1 MRMKKLNDNV
11 KLKTKNFKPCIS
23 VLRFALCALSII
35 ILSGIFFSSPAISE
49 EEAGQ
54 KIIKYVDV
62 KNNKTVSGATI
73 LSKLK
78 TKKGDT
84 FSQKVVDEDIKRL
97 YLLGFFSDVS
107 VAVEDVQGGVGVIFT
122 VAEKA
127 PLTKII
133 FTGNRVFNAKRLE
146 GTVES
151 KLNEFA
157 DERKLKKDADNIKD
171 LYQKKGYPWADVTY
185 KVKVDENNALSEV
198 VFAINEGA
206 RAVVK
211 KIDLIGNT
219 AFSDKRI
226 ARIMKS
232 KTAGFFRSGVYK
244 KEVLEDDMERIKN
257 FYKQAG
263 YLDIKPSYELV
274 FQERHRKKW
283 IELIVRVEEGRKYI
297 TGDIKL
303 SGNSVFS
310 GEELKALL
318 KMKPGDTFTEES
330 LHTDVGSVQEH
341 YFDKGYIMARVR
353 PDTVLNM
360 DTDRVDI
367 TYTLT
372 EGEVAYV
379 NKINIRGNTKTKDV
393 VIRRELRIK
402 PGEKYD
408 GAKLRRSKERLY
420 NLGYF
425 EDITFDTQETS
436 DPAKRDMVVDVKET
450 KTGEFSFGGG
460 FSSIDKLI
468 GFVEI
473 EQRNF
478 DMLNFP
484 TFTGD
489 GQDLK
494 LRGEF
499 GSTRKNYLLSWTEPW
514 IFDKPLSFG
523 FDLYASEYNRSGSTG
538 YAYDETRQGGDI
550 RFGKE
555 FSETFRGDLTY
566 RLERVDISDLSTDVS
581 SALKAEEG
589 ENTISSAMFQL
600 TKDTTDNKFNP
611 VKGAVLVGSMEMAG
625 GPFGGDKDFMKFFNS
640 MSHYSQLGP
649 FVVELKLRDGVVS
662 TYGGD
667 TGAVPV
673 YERFFAG
680 GTYTIRGFKE
690 RDVGPKDQSGDSIG
704 GSTLAVAN
712 AELTF
717 SIIENLKGAFF
728 VDGGN
733 VWCVPDSKP
742 RGGQAPGGIK
752 VGAGIG
758 VRIKTPIGPV
768 KLDYGFPV
776 NPEKNQDDTGRIHF
790 SMTRGF

>member
-1 MRMKKLNDNV
+1 M
-11 KLKTKNFKPCIS
+11 TKFKINLA
-23 VLRFALCALSII
+23 VILALSF
-35 ILSGIFFSSPAISE
+35 LAASFFSLPPAFCEDES
-49 EEAGQ
+49 GQ

-73 LSKLK
+73 LAKLK
-78 TKKGDT
+78 TKKGDA
-84 FSQKVVDEDIKRL
+84 FSQKIVDEDIKRL

-107 VAVEDVQGGVGVIFT
+107 VSVEDVQNGVGIIFT
-122 VAEKA
+122 VTEKA
-127 PLTKII
+127 PLNKVV
-133 FTGNRVFNAKRLE
+133 FVGNKVFDSRRLE
-146 GTVES
+146 SAVES

-157 DERKLKKDADNIKD
+157 DERKLKKDADSIKD
-171 LYQKKGYPWADVTY
+171 LYEKKGYPWVEVGYKIEAD
-185 KVKVDENNALSEV
+185 EANASSKAI
-198 VFAINEGA
+198 FTINEGG

-211 KIDLIGNT
+211 KIDLIGN
-219 AFSDKRI
+219 AGFSDKRI
-226 ARIMKS
+226 AKIMKS
-232 KTAGFFRSGVYK
+232 RTAGFFRSGVYK

-263 YLDIKPSYELV
+263 YLDVKPEYELL
-274 FQERHRKKW
+274 FQEKGRKKW
-283 IELIVRVEEGRKYI
+283 IEIAVRIEEGRKYVAGAIKI
-297 TGDIKL
+297 T
-303 SGNSVFS
+303 NNTVFS
-310 GEELKALL
+310 EEELKALF
-318 KMKPGDTFTEES
+318 KMKPGDTFTEEA
-330 LHTDVGSVQEH
+330 LHTDVGSIQEH

-353 PDTVLNM
+353 PDTLLNM
-360 DTDRVDI
+360 DTDRIDI
-367 TYTLT
+367 TYNLT

-402 PGEKYD
+402 PGERYD
-408 GAKLRRSKERLY
+408 GAKLKRSKERLN

-425 EDITFDTQETS
+425 EDITFDTEETAQA
-436 DPAKRDMVVDVKET
+436 DKRDMVVDVKET

-489 GQDLK
+489 GQDIK

-523 FDLYASEYNRSGSTG
+523 FDLYASEHSKSGSTG

-555 FSETFRGDLTY
+555 FSEVLRGDLTY
-566 RLERVDISDLSTDVS
+566 RIETVDISDLDSNVS
-581 SALKAEEG
+581 QALKDEEG
-589 ENTISSAMFQL
+589 KNTISSAMFQL
-600 TKDTTDNKFNP
+600 TKDTTDNRFNP
-611 VKGAVLVGSMEMAG
+611 VKGAVLVGSIEVAG
-625 GPFGGDKDFMKFFNS
+625 GPFGGDKDFAKFFNS
-640 MSHYSQLGP
+640 ISHYSEIGP
-649 FVVELKLRDGVVS
+649 FVLELKLRDGVVS
-662 TYGGD
+662 TYGGNN
-667 TGAVPV
+667 GAVPV

-690 RDVGPKDQSGDSIG
+690 RDIGPKDQSGDAIG
-704 GSTLAVAN
+704 GGTIAIAN

-728 VDGGN
+728 VDAGN
-733 VWCVPDSKP
+733 VWHVPDSKP
-742 RGGQAPGGIK
+742 KDGASPGGIK
-752 VGAGIG
+752 VGVGIG

-768 KLDYGFPV
+768 KLDYGFPI
-776 NPEKNQDDTGRIHF
+776 NADDSQGDGGRIHF

>member
-1 MRMKKLNDNV
+1 MKNNI
-11 KLKTKNFKPCIS
+11 FKFIIFIFMIPAFIS
-23 VLRFALCALSII
+23 IN
-35 ILSGIFFSSPAISE
+35 PAFG
-49 EEAGQ
+49 EEASSGQ

-73 LSKLK
+73 LAKLK
-78 TKKGDT
+78 TKKGDA

-97 YLLGFFSDVS
+97 HLLGFFSDVS
-107 VAVEDVQGGVGVIFT
+107 VSVEDIQDGVGVIFT

-127 PLTKII
+127 PLAKVVFI
-133 FTGNRVFNAKRLE
+133 GNKVFDARRLQSA
-146 GTVES
+146 VES
-151 KLNEFA
+151 KLTEFI

-171 LYQKKGYPWADVTY
+171 LYEKKGYPWVEVAY
-185 KVKVDENNALSEV
+185 KIETDETDGSSKAI
-198 VFAINEGA
+198 FTINEGA

-219 AFSDKRI
+219 GFND
-226 ARIMKS
+226 ARLAKIMKS
-232 KTAGFFRSGVYK
+232 KTAGFFRSGIYK

-263 YLDIKPSYELV
+263 YLDVKPEYELL
-274 FQERHRKKW
+274 FQEKSRKKW
-283 IELIVRVEEGRKYI
+283 IEIAVRIEEGRKYI
-297 TGDIKL
+297 TGAIKIA
-303 SGNSVFS
+303 NNTVFS
-310 GEELKALL
+310 EEELKALF
-318 KMKPGDTFTEES
+318 KMRSGDTFTEEGF
-330 LHTDVGSVQEH
+330 HVDVGSIQEH

-353 PDTVLNM
+353 PDTFLNM

-367 TYTLT
+367 TYSLT

-379 NKINIRGNTKTKDV
+379 NKINIRGNTKTKDI

-402 PGEKYD
+402 PGERYD
-408 GAKLRRSKERLY
+408 GAKLRRSKERLN

-425 EDITFDTQETS
+425 EDITFDTEETS
-436 DPAKRDMVVDVKET
+436 ELDKRDMVVDVKET

-478 DMLNFP
+478 DGLNFP

-523 FDLYASEYNRSGSTG
+523 LDLYASEQNKSGSTG

-555 FSETFRGDLTY
+555 FNEVLRGDLSYKIET
-566 RLERVDISDLSTDVS
+566 VDISDLDSTVSQALKDEEGKNTVS
-581 SALKAEEG
+581 S
-589 ENTISSAMFQL
+589 TMFQL

-611 VKGAVLVGSMEMAG
+611 VKGAVLIGSIEVAG
-625 GPFGGDKDFMKFFNS
+625 GPFGGDKDFAKFFNS
-640 MSHYSQLGP
+640 MSHYSTLGP
-649 FVVELKLRDGVVS
+649 FVLELKLRDGVVS
-662 TYGGD
+662 TYGRS
-667 TGAVPV
+667 GAVPV

-690 RDVGPKDQSGDSIG
+690 REVGPKDQSGDAIG
-704 GSTLAVAN
+704 GGTLAVAN

-717 SIIENLKGAFF
+717 SIVENLKGALF
-728 VDGGN
+728 VDAGN
-733 VWCVPDSKP
+733 VWVVPDSKP
-742 RGGQAPGGIK
+742 KGGVAPGGVK
-752 VGAGIG
+752 VGIGMG

-776 NPEKNQDDTGRIHF
+776 NPSKEQSQTGRIHF
-790 SMTRGF
+790 SMSRGF

>member
-1 MRMKKLNDNV
+1 MKNNI
-11 KLKTKNFKPCIS
+11 FKFILLIFMIPVFVFIRPAFGEEIS
-23 VLRFALCALSII
+23 S
-35 ILSGIFFSSPAISE
+35 
-49 EEAGQ
+49 GQ
-54 KIIKYVDV
+54 KLIKYVDV

-78 TKKGDT
+78 TKKGGA

-107 VAVEDVQGGVGVIFT
+107 VSVEDVQEGVGVIFT
-122 VAEKA
+122 VTEKA

-133 FTGNRVFNAKRLE
+133 FIGNKVFDSRKL
-146 GTVES
+146 GGIVES

-171 LYQKKGYPWADVTY
+171 LYEKKGYPWVNVTY
-185 KVKVDENNALSEV
+185 KIEMDETGSSSK
-198 VFAINEGA
+198 AIFTIDEGA

-211 KIDLIGNT
+211 KIDIIGNT

-226 ARIMKS
+226 AKIMKS
-232 KTAGFFRSGVYK
+232 RTAGFFRSGVYK

-263 YLDIKPSYELV
+263 FLDVKPAYELL
-274 FQERHRKKW
+274 FQEKSRKKW
-283 IELIVRVEEGRKYI
+283 IEVAVRIEEGRKYV
-297 TGDIKL
+297 TGAIKV
-303 SGNSVFS
+303 SGNAVFS
-310 GEELKALL
+310 EEELKALL
-318 KMKPGDTFTEES
+318 KMKPGDTFTEEG
-330 LHTDVGSVQEH
+330 LHADVGSLQEH

-353 PDTVLNM
+353 PDTLLNM
-360 DTDRVDI
+360 ETDRVDI
-367 TYTLT
+367 MYVFT

-379 NKINIRGNTKTKDV
+379 NKINIRGNTKTKDI

-402 PGEKYD
+402 PGERYD
-408 GAKLRRSKERLY
+408 GAKLKRSKERLY

-425 EDITFDTQETS
+425 EDITFDTEETA
-436 DPAKRDMVVDVKET
+436 DPDKRDMVVDVKET

-489 GQDLK
+489 GQDLR

-514 IFDKPLSFG
+514 IFDQPLSFG
-523 FDLYASEYNRSGSTG
+523 FDLYTSEHNKSGSSG
-538 YAYDETRQGGDI
+538 YAYDEKRQGGNI

-555 FSETFRGDLTY
+555 FNETFRGDLTY
-566 RLERVDISDLSTDVS
+566 KLESVDISNLDSNVS
-581 SALKAEEG
+581 QALKDEEG
-589 ENTISSAMFQL
+589 KNTLSSAMFQL

-611 VKGAVLVGSMEMAG
+611 IKGAILTGSIEVAG
-625 GPFGGDKDFMKFFNS
+625 GPFGGDKDFAKFFNS
-640 MSHYSQLGP
+640 ISHYSTIGP
-649 FVVELKLRDGVVS
+649 FVLELKLRDGVVS
-662 TYGGD
+662 TYGG
-667 TGAVPV
+667 TNGAVPV

-680 GTYTIRGFKE
+680 GTYTIRGYKE
-690 RDVGPKDQSGDSIG
+690 RDIGPKDQSGDPVG
-704 GSTLAVAN
+704 GGTLAVAN

-717 SIIENLKGAFF
+717 PIVENLKGAFF
-728 VDGGN
+728 IDAGN
-733 VWCVPDSKP
+733 VWHVPDSKP
-742 RGGQAPGGIK
+742 KGGVSPGGIRAG
-752 VGAGIG
+752 VGAG

-776 NPEKNQDDTGRIHF
+776 NPSDDQSHTGRINF
-790 SMTRGF
+790 SMSRGF

>member
-1 MRMKKLNDNV
+1 MRK
-11 KLKTKNFKPCIS
+11 FKIKIS
-23 VLRFALCALSII
+23 V
-35 ILSGIFFSSPAISE
+35 ILAISFLTLYTFNCIPAVCE
-49 EEAGQ
+49 EGTAQ

-78 TKKGDT
+78 TKKGDE

-107 VAVEDVQGGVGVIFT
+107 VSVEDVQEGVGVIFT
-122 VAEKA
+122 VTEKA
-127 PLTKII
+127 PLTKVVFI
-133 FTGNRVFNAKRLE
+133 GNKVFDSRRLE
-146 GTVES
+146 GAVKS

-157 DERKLKKDADNIKD
+157 DERKLKKDADDIKD
-171 LYQKKGYPWADVTY
+171 LYEKKGYPWVEVAY
-185 KVKVDENNALSEV
+185 KIEVDETNNSSKAI
-198 VFAINEGA
+198 FTINEGA

-226 ARIMKS
+226 AKIMKS
-232 KTAGFFRSGVYK
+232 RTAGFFRSGVYK

-263 YLDIKPSYELV
+263 YLDVRPVYELI
-274 FQERHRKKW
+274 FQQKARRKW
-283 IELIVRVEEGRKYI
+283 IEVAVRIEEGRKYI
-297 TGDIKL
+297 TGVIKI
-303 SGNSVFS
+303 SGNAVFS
-310 GEELKALL
+310 EEELKMLL
-318 KMKPGDTFTEES
+318 KMKPGSTFTEEG

-353 PDTVLNM
+353 PDTLLNIE
-360 DTDRVDI
+360 TDRVDI
-367 TYTLT
+367 TYVLT

-379 NKINIRGNTKTKDV
+379 NKINIRGNTKTKDIV
-393 VIRRELRIK
+393 VRRELRIK
-402 PGEKYD
+402 PGERYD
-408 GAKLRRSKERLY
+408 GAKLKRSKERLY

-425 EDITFDTQETS
+425 EDITFDTEETAEP
-436 DPAKRDMVVDVKET
+436 DKRDMVVDVKET

-489 GQDLK
+489 GQDIK

-523 FDLYASEYNRSGSTG
+523 FDLYASEHNKSGSTG
-538 YAYDETRQGGDI
+538 YAYDETRNGGDI

-555 FSETFRGDLTY
+555 FNEVLRGDLTY
-566 RLERVDISDLSTDVS
+566 KIETVDISDLDSNVSQALKDEEGKNTLS
-581 SALKAEEG
+581 SA
-589 ENTISSAMFQL
+589 TFQL
-600 TKDTTDNKFNP
+600 TNDTTDNKFNP
-611 VKGAVLVGSMEMAG
+611 IKGSILVGSIEVAG
-625 GPFGGDKDFMKFFNS
+625 GPFGGDKDFAKFFNS
-640 MSHYSQLGP
+640 VSHYSSIGP
-649 FVVELKLRDGVVS
+649 FVLELKLRDGVVS
-662 TYGGD
+662 TYGGKC
-667 TGAVPV
+667 GAVPV

-680 GTYTIRGFKE
+680 GTYTVRGYKE
-690 RDVGPKDQSGDSIG
+690 RDIGPKDQSGDPIG
-704 GSTLAVAN
+704 GGTLAVAN

-728 VDGGN
+728 VDAGN
-733 VWCVPDSKP
+733 VWPVPDSSPK
-742 RGGQAPGGIK
+742 GGLSPGGIRAG
-752 VGAGIG
+752 VGMG

-776 NPEKNQDDTGRIHF
+776 NPDDSQGDSGRIHF
-790 SMTRGF
+790 SMSRGF

>member
-1 MRMKKLNDNV
+1 MT
-11 KLKTKNFKPCIS
+11 KLKIK
-23 VLRFALCALSII
+23 LSII
-35 ILSGIFFSSPAISE
+35 LAISFLTVAVFNCIPAACE
-49 EEAGQ
+49 EEPAQ

-62 KNNKTVSGATI
+62 KDNKTVSGATI

-78 TKKGDT
+78 TKKGDA

-107 VAVEDVQGGVGVIFT
+107 VSVEDVPEGVSVIFT
-122 VAEKA
+122 VVEKA

-133 FTGNRVFNAKRLE
+133 FTGNKVFDARRLE
-146 GTVES
+146 GVVES

-157 DERKLKKDADNIKD
+157 DERKLKKDADGIKE
-171 LYQKKGYPWADVTY
+171 LYEKKGYPWVEVAYKIDADETNSSS
-185 KVKVDENNALSEV
+185 KAI
-198 VFAINEGA
+198 FTINEGA

-211 KIDLIGNT
+211 RIDLIGNT

-226 ARIMKS
+226 VKIMKS
-232 KTAGFFRSGVYK
+232 RTAGFFRSGVYK

-263 YLDIKPSYELV
+263 YLDVRPAYELI
-274 FQERHRKKW
+274 FQQKARKKW
-283 IELIVRVEEGRKYI
+283 IEVAVRIEEGRKYV
-297 TGDIKL
+297 TGDIKV
-303 SGNSVFS
+303 SGNAVFP
-310 GEELKALL
+310 EKELKALL
-318 KMKPGDTFTEES
+318 KMRPGNTFTEEG
-330 LHTDVGSVQEH
+330 LHTDVGSMQEH

-353 PDTVLNM
+353 PDTLLNIE
-360 DTDRVDI
+360 TDRVDI
-367 TYTLT
+367 TYVLT

-379 NKINIRGNTKTKDV
+379 NKINIRGNTKTKDIV
-393 VIRRELRIK
+393 VRRELRIK
-402 PGEKYD
+402 PGERYD
-408 GAKLRRSKERLY
+408 GAKLKRSKERLY

-425 EDITFDTQETS
+425 EDITFDTEETAEP
-436 DPAKRDMVVDVKET
+436 DKRDMVVEVKET

-468 GFVEI
+468 GFAEI

-478 DMLNFP
+478 DILNFP

-489 GQDLK
+489 GQDIK

-523 FDLYASEYNRSGSTG
+523 FDLYASEHNKSGSTG
-538 YAYDETRQGGDI
+538 YAYDEQRSGGDI

-555 FSETFRGDLTY
+555 FSEVLRGDLTY
-566 RLERVDISDLSTDVS
+566 KIETVDISDLDSNVSQALKDEEGKNTLS
-581 SALKAEEG
+581 SA
-589 ENTISSAMFQL
+589 TFQL
-600 TKDTTDNKFNP
+600 TNDTTDNKFNP
-611 VKGAVLVGSMEMAG
+611 VTGSILVGSVEVAG

-640 MSHYSQLGP
+640 VSHYSSIGP
-649 FVVELKLRDGVVS
+649 FVLELKLRDGVVS
-662 TYGGD
+662 TYGGKC
-667 TGAVPV
+667 GAVPV

-690 RDVGPKDQSGDSIG
+690 RDIGPKDQSGDPIG
-704 GSTLAVAN
+704 GGTMAVAN

-728 VDGGN
+728 VDAGN
-733 VWCVPDSKP
+733 VWPVPDSKP
-742 RGGQAPGGIK
+742 KGGVSPGGIK
-752 VGAGIG
+752 VGVGMG

-768 KLDYGFPV
+768 KLDYGFPI
-776 NPEKNQDDTGRIHF
+776 NPDESQSDGGRIHF
-790 SMTRGF
+790 SMSRGF

>member
-1 MRMKKLNDNV
+1 MI
-11 KLKTKNFKPCIS
+11 KLKVKI
-23 VLRFALCALSII
+23 SII
-35 ILSGIFFSSPAISE
+35 LTIGFLTALILHCIPATCE
-49 EEAGQ
+49 EETAQ

-78 TKKGDT
+78 TKKGDA

-107 VAVEDVQGGVGVIFT
+107 VSVEDVQEGVGVVFT
-122 VAEKA
+122 VTEKA
-127 PLTKII
+127 PLTKVLFI
-133 FTGNRVFNAKRLE
+133 GNKVFDSRRLQ
-146 GTVES
+146 GVVES

-171 LYQKKGYPWADVTY
+171 LYEKKGYPWVEVTY
-185 KVKVDENNALSEV
+185 KVEVDETNNSSKA
-198 VFAINEGA
+198 VFTINEGA

-211 KIDLIGNT
+211 KIDILGNT
-219 AFSDKRI
+219 AFSDQRI
-226 ARIMKS
+226 AKIMKS
-232 KTAGFFRSGVYK
+232 RTAGFFRSGVYK
-244 KEVLEDDMERIKN
+244 KEILEDDMERIKN

-263 YLDIKPSYELV
+263 YLDVKPTYELV
-274 FQERHRKKW
+274 FQEKARKKW
-283 IELIVRVEEGRKYI
+283 IEVAVRIEEGRKYV
-297 TGDIKL
+297 TGAIKI
-303 SGNSVFS
+303 SGNVVFS
-310 GEELKALL
+310 EEYLKVLL
-318 KMKPGDTFTEES
+318 KMKPGATFTEEG
-330 LHTDVGSVQEH
+330 LHTDVGNLQEH

-353 PDTVLNM
+353 PDTLLNM
-360 DTDRVDI
+360 ETDRVDI

-379 NKINIRGNTKTKDV
+379 NKINIRGNIKTKDV
-393 VIRRELRIK
+393 VIRRELRIA
-402 PGEKYD
+402 PGERYD
-408 GAKLRRSKERLY
+408 GAKLKRSKERLY

-425 EDITFDTQETS
+425 EDITFDTEETAEP
-436 DPAKRDMVVDVKET
+436 DKRDMVVEVKET

-499 GSTRKNYLLSWTEPW
+499 GSTRKDYLLSWTEPW

-523 FDLYASEYNRSGSTG
+523 FDLYASEHDKSGSTG
-538 YAYDETRQGGDI
+538 YAYDEKRDGGDI

-555 FSETFRGDLTY
+555 FTETLRGDLTY
-566 RLERVDISDLSTDVS
+566 RIETVDISNLDDNVS
-581 SALKAEEG
+581 QELKDEEG
-589 ENTISSAMFQL
+589 KNTICSSMLQL
-600 TKDTTDNKFNP
+600 TSDTTDNKFNP
-611 VKGAVLVGSMEMAG
+611 IKGSILVGSIEVAG
-625 GPFGGDKDFMKFFNS
+625 GPFGGDKNFAKFFNS
-640 MSHYSQLGP
+640 ISHYSSIGP
-649 FVVELKLRDGVVS
+649 FVLELKLRDGVVS
-662 TYGGD
+662 TYGGKN
-667 TGAVPV
+667 GAVPI

-680 GTYTIRGFKE
+680 GTYTVRGFKE
-690 RDVGPKDQSGDSIG
+690 RDIGPKDQSGDAIG
-704 GSTLAVAN
+704 GGTLAVAN

-717 SIIENLKGAFF
+717 SIIENLKGALF
-728 VDGGN
+728 VDAGN
-733 VWCVPDSKP
+733 VWAVPDSRPK
-742 RGGQAPGGIK
+742 GGVAPGGIR
-752 VGAGIG
+752 VGTGMG

-776 NPEKNQDDTGRIHF
+776 NPSEDQSRTGRIHF
-790 SMTRGF
+790 SMSRGF

>member
-1 MRMKKLNDNV
+1 M
-11 KLKTKNFKPCIS
+11 TKFKGKI
-23 VLRFALCALSII
+23 FI
-35 ILSGIFFSSPAISE
+35 ILAFSLLSACGISCLSAIAE
-49 EEAGQ
+49 EEPGQ
-54 KIIKYVDV
+54 KLVKYVDV

-78 TKKGDT
+78 TKKGDI

-97 YLLGFFSDVS
+97 YLLGFFSDVNVS
-107 VAVEDVQGGVGVIFT
+107 VEDIQDEVGVIFT
-122 VAEKA
+122 VTEKA
-127 PLTKII
+127 PLTKIVFI
-133 FTGNRVFNAKRLE
+133 GNKVFDSRRLE
-146 GTVES
+146 SAVES

-171 LYQKKGYPWADVTY
+171 LYEKKGYPWVNVTY
-185 KVKVDENNALSEV
+185 KIEVDETGASSSA
-198 VFAINEGA
+198 VFTIDEGA
-206 RAVVK
+206 KAVVTK
-211 KIDLIGNT
+211 LNIIGNT

-226 ARIMKS
+226 LKIMKS

-244 KEVLEDDMERIKN
+244 KEVLEDDMDRIKN

-263 YLDIKPSYELV
+263 FLDVKPSYELV
-274 FQERHRKKW
+274 FREEARKKW
-283 IELIVRVEEGRKYI
+283 IELAVRIEEGKKYV
-297 TGDIKL
+297 TGKIKI
-303 SGNSVFS
+303 SGNVVFS
-310 GEELKALL
+310 EEELKAFL
-318 KMKPGDTFTEES
+318 KMKQGDTFTEDG
-330 LHTDVGSVQEH
+330 LHTDVGSIQEY

-360 DTDRVDI
+360 ETDRIDI
-367 TYTLT
+367 TYALT

-402 PGEKYD
+402 PGERYD

-425 EDITFDTQETS
+425 EDITFDTEDTD

-473 EQRNF
+473 EQKNF

-489 GQDLK
+489 GQDIR

-514 IFDKPLSFG
+514 IFDQPISFG
-523 FDLYASEYNRSGSTG
+523 FDLYASEHDKSSSTG
-538 YAYDETRQGGDI
+538 YAYDETRHGGDI
-550 RFGKE
+550 RLGKE

-566 RLERVDISDLSTDVS
+566 KIENVNISDLDSNVS
-581 SALKAEEG
+581 QSLRDEEG
-589 ENTISSAMFQL
+589 KNTIASAMLQL
-600 TKDTTDNKFNP
+600 TQDTTDNKFNP
-611 VKGAVLVGSMEMAG
+611 AKGSILTGSIEIAG
-625 GPFGGDKDFMKFFNS
+625 GPFGGDKDFAKFFNS
-640 MSHYSQLGP
+640 MSHYETLGP
-649 FVVELKLRDGVVS
+649 FILELKLRDGIVT
-662 TYGGD
+662 TYGGNNG
-667 TGAVPV
+667 TVPV

-690 RDVGPKDQSGDSIG
+690 RDVCPKDQSGDPVG
-704 GSTLAVAN
+704 GGTLAIAN
-712 AELTF
+712 VELTAP
-717 SIIENLKGAFF
+717 IIENLKGALFI
-728 VDGGN
+728 DAGN
-733 VWCVPDSKP
+733 VWYVPDSKP
-742 RGGQAPGGIK
+742 DGGVSSGGIRIG
-752 VGAGIG
+752 VGAG

-776 NPEKNQDDTGRIHF
+776 NPGNDQSSSGRIHF
-790 SMTRGF
+790 SMSRGF

>member
-1 MRMKKLNDNV
+1 MKNNL
-11 KLKTKNFKPCIS
+11 LKFILMIFIIPALIS
-23 VLRFALCALSII
+23 IK
-35 ILSGIFFSSPAISE
+35 PAIGE
-49 EEAGQ
+49 EDSAQ
-54 KIIKYVDV
+54 KIVKYVDV
-62 KNNKTVSGATI
+62 KNNKTVSGAAI

-78 TKKGDT
+78 TKKGGA
-84 FSQKVVDEDIKRL
+84 FSQKIVDEDIKRL

-107 VAVEDVQGGVGVIFT
+107 VSMEDVQDGVGVIFT
-122 VAEKA
+122 VTEKA
-127 PLTKII
+127 PLSKIV
-133 FTGNRVFNAKRLE
+133 FVGNKVFDAKRLQ
-146 GTVES
+146 GAVES

-171 LYQKKGYPWADVTY
+171 LYEKKGYPWANVTY
-185 KVKVDENNALSEV
+185 KIDLDEAGGISK
-198 VFAINEGA
+198 AIFNIDEGA

-226 ARIMKS
+226 AKIMKS

-244 KEVLEDDMERIKN
+244 KDVLEDDMERIKN

-263 YLDIKPSYELV
+263 FLDVKPGYELI
-274 FQERHRKKW
+274 FQEKGRKKW
-283 IELIVRVEEGRKYI
+283 IELAVRIEEGRKYV
-297 TGDIKL
+297 TGDIKI
-303 SGNSVFS
+303 SENTVFS
-310 GEELKALL
+310 AEELKALF
-318 KMKPGDTFTEES
+318 KMKPGDTFTEEG
-330 LHTDVGSVQEH
+330 LHADVSSAQEH
-341 YFDKGYIMARVR
+341 YFDQGYIMARVR

-360 DTDRVDI
+360 ETDRVDI
-367 TYTLT
+367 VYTIT

-402 PGEKYD
+402 PSERYD
-408 GAKLRRSKERLY
+408 GAKLKRSKERLY

-425 EDITFDTQETS
+425 EDITFDTEETAEQ
-436 DPAKRDMVVDVKET
+436 DKRDMVVNVKET

-489 GQDLK
+489 GQDIK

-499 GSTRKNYLLSWTEPW
+499 GSTRRNYLLSWTEPW
-514 IFDKPLSFG
+514 IFDKPISFG
-523 FDLYASEYNRSGSTG
+523 FDLYASEHDRSGSTG

-566 RLERVDISDLSTDVS
+566 RIETVDIADLSSGVS
-581 SALKAEEG
+581 QALKDEEG
-589 ENTISSAMFQL
+589 ENTISSTMVQL

-611 VKGAVLVGSMEMAG
+611 VKGSILVGSVEVAG
-625 GPFGGDKDFMKFFNS
+625 GPFGGDKDFAKIFNS
-640 MSHYSQLGP
+640 ISHYSVIGP
-649 FVVELKLRDGVVS
+649 FVLELKLRDGVVS
-662 TYGGD
+662 TYG
-667 TGAVPV
+667 TSGAVPV

-690 RDVGPKDQSGDSIG
+690 RDVGPKDVSGDAIG
-704 GSTLAVAN
+704 GGTMAVAN
-712 AELTF
+712 TELTF

-728 VDGGN
+728 VDAGN
-733 VWCVPDSKP
+733 VWHAPDSRPK
-742 RGGQAPGGIK
+742 GGVSPGGIK
-752 VGAGIG
+752 VGVGTG

-776 NPEKNQDDTGRIHF
+776 NPDDSQEDTGRIHF
-790 SMTRGF
+790 SMSRGF

>member
-1 MRMKKLNDNV
+1 MI
-11 KLKTKNFKPCIS
+11 KLKIKI
-23 VLRFALCALSII
+23 SII
-35 ILSGIFFSSPAISE
+35 LAIGFLTASILNCIPAACE
-49 EEAGQ
+49 EETAQ

-78 TKKGDT
+78 TKKGDA

-107 VAVEDVQGGVGVIFT
+107 VSVEGVQEGVGVVFT
-122 VAEKA
+122 VTEKA
-127 PLTKII
+127 PLAKVFFI
-133 FTGNRVFNAKRLE
+133 GNKVFDSRRLE
-146 GTVES
+146 GVVES

-171 LYQKKGYPWADVTY
+171 LYEKKGYPWVEVTY
-185 KVKVDENNALSEV
+185 KVEVDETNSSSKAI
-198 VFAINEGA
+198 FTINEGA

-226 ARIMKS
+226 AKIMKS
-232 KTAGFFRSGVYK
+232 RTAGFFRSGVYK

-257 FYKQAG
+257 LYKQAG
-263 YLDIKPSYELV
+263 YLDVKPTHELV
-274 FQERHRKKW
+274 FQEKARKKW
-283 IELIVRVEEGRKYI
+283 IEVAVRIEEGRKYV
-297 TGDIKL
+297 TGAIKV
-303 SGNSVFS
+303 SGNIVFS
-310 GEELKALL
+310 EEELKALL
-318 KMKPGDTFTEES
+318 KMKPGDTFTEEG
-330 LHTDVGSVQEH
+330 LHTDVGNVQEY
-341 YFDKGYIMARVR
+341 YFDKGYITARVR
-353 PDTVLNM
+353 PDTLLNM
-360 DTDRVDI
+360 ETDRVDI
-367 TYTLT
+367 TYTLI

-379 NKINIRGNTKTKDV
+379 NKINIRGNIKTKDV
-393 VIRRELRIK
+393 VIRRELKIA
-402 PGEKYD
+402 PGERYD
-408 GAKLRRSKERLY
+408 GTKLKRSKERLY

-425 EDITFDTQETS
+425 EDITFDTEETAEP
-436 DPAKRDMVVDVKET
+436 DKRDMVVDVKET

-478 DMLNFP
+478 DIWNFP

-489 GQDLK
+489 GQDIKLK
-494 LRGEF
+494 GEF

-523 FDLYASEYNRSGSTG
+523 FDLYASEHDKSGSTG
-538 YAYDETRQGGDI
+538 YAYDEKRAGGDI

-555 FSETFRGDLTY
+555 FNEVLRGDLTY
-566 RLERVDISDLSTDVS
+566 KIETVDISDLDSNVS
-581 SALKAEEG
+581 QALKDEEG
-589 ENTISSAMFQL
+589 KNTISSAMFQL
-600 TKDTTDNKFNP
+600 TNDTTDNKFNP
-611 VKGAVLVGSMEMAG
+611 IKGSILVGSIEVAG
-625 GPFGGDKDFMKFFNS
+625 GPFGGDKDFAKFFNS
-640 MSHYSQLGP
+640 ISHYSSIGP
-649 FVVELKLRDGVVS
+649 FVLELKLRDGVVS
-662 TYGGD
+662 TYGGNN
-667 TGAVPV
+667 GAVPV

-690 RDVGPKDQSGDSIG
+690 RDIGPKDQSGDAIG
-704 GSTLAVAN
+704 GGTLAIAN

-728 VDGGN
+728 VDAGN
-733 VWCVPDSKP
+733 VWHVPDSRPK
-742 RGGQAPGGIK
+742 GGISPGGIK
-752 VGAGIG
+752 VGVGIG

-776 NPEKNQDDTGRIHF
+776 NPSEDQSHTGRIHF
-790 SMTRGF
+790 SMSRGF

>member
-1 MRMKKLNDNV
+1 MIK
-11 KLKTKNFKPCIS
+11 FKITLILIFS
-23 VLRFALCALSII
+23 FLSICI
-35 ILSGIFFSSPAISE
+35 ISHLPAFGEEDSS
-49 EEAGQ
+49 GQ
-54 KIIKYVDV
+54 KLIKYVDV

-78 TKKGDT
+78 TKKGDA

-107 VAVEDVQGGVGVIFT
+107 VSVEDIQDGVGIIFT
-122 VAEKA
+122 VIEKA
-127 PLTKII
+127 PLAKII
-133 FTGNRVFNAKRLE
+133 FIGNKVFNSKRLE
-146 GTVES
+146 SAVGS
-151 KLNEFA
+151 KLKEFA
-157 DERKLKKDADNIKD
+157 DERKLKKDADSIKE
-171 LYQKKGYPWADVTY
+171 LYEKKGYPWANVTY
-185 KVKVDENNALSEV
+185 KIEVDEIGASSSAM
-198 VFAINEGA
+198 FIIDEGA

-211 KIDLIGNT
+211 IINIIGNT

-226 ARIMKS
+226 SKIIKS

-263 YLDIKPSYELV
+263 YLDVKPAYELI
-274 FQERHRKKW
+274 FQEKARRKW
-283 IELIVRVEEGRKYI
+283 IELVVRIEEGRKYV
-297 TGDIKL
+297 TGNIKVA
-303 SGNSVFS
+303 GNIVFS
-310 GEELKALL
+310 EEELKALL
-318 KMKPGDTFTEES
+318 KMKPGSTFTEEG
-330 LHTDVGSVQEH
+330 LHADVGGVQEH

-353 PDTVLNM
+353 PDTLLNM
-360 DTDRVDI
+360 ETDRVDI

-379 NKINIRGNTKTKDV
+379 NKINVRGNTKTRDV

-402 PGEKYD
+402 PGERYD

-425 EDITFDTQETS
+425 EDITFDTEET
-436 DPAKRDMVVDVKET
+436 DEPNKRDMVVDVKET

-473 EQRNF
+473 EQKNF
-478 DMLNFP
+478 DILNFP

-489 GQDLK
+489 GQDLR

-514 IFDKPLSFG
+514 IFDQPISFG
-523 FDLYASEYNRSGSTG
+523 FDLYASEHDKSSSTG

-555 FSETFRGDLTY
+555 FSEVLRGDLTY
-566 RLERVDISDLSTDVS
+566 RIENVDISNLDENVS
-581 SALKAEEG
+581 QTLKDEEG
-589 ENTISSAMFQL
+589 ENTISSAIAQL

-611 VKGAVLVGSMEMAG
+611 VKGSVLTGSIEVAG
-625 GPFGGDKDFMKFFNS
+625 GPFGGDKDFAKFFS
-640 MSHYSQLGP
+640 SISRYSTIGP
-649 FVVELKLRDGVVS
+649 FVLELKLRDGVAT
-662 TYGGD
+662 TYSGKNG
-667 TGAVPV
+667 TVPV

-680 GTYTIRGFKE
+680 GTYTIRGYKE
-690 RDVGPKDQSGDSIG
+690 RDIGPKDQSGDSIG
-704 GSTLAVAN
+704 GGTLAIAN
-712 AELTF
+712 IELTAP
-717 SIIENLKGAFF
+717 IIENLKGAFF
-728 VDGGN
+728 IDAGN
-733 VWCVPDSKP
+733 VWPVPDSNPK
-742 RGGQAPGGIK
+742 GGIASGGVR
-752 VGAGIG
+752 VGVGVG

-776 NPEKNQDDTGRIHF
+776 NPSEDQSDTGRIHF
-790 SMTRGF
+790 SMSRGF